1 MAIGPKA
8 RIRTN
13 VIAFIILGLGLS
25 YAMATQVL
33 TVLHKRMTVYA
44 VFVDGGG
51 VFTNQEVTYRGITVG
66 QVGQLRVVPDG
77 VKIELLINDGEDIP
91 KENLEARVM
100 FKSAVGEQF
109 VELEPASDN
118 APYLQDGDT
127 IPLDHTDIPVSTQSL
142 LSTLEKVLRGVPPE
156 ALQGAV
162 DNLGKGLTGRGEDIA
177 RIIEST
183 AELSELFADRAPETV
198 GILRNGTKVG
208 GAFIRSKED
217 FIRAISTLVPVS
229 ESLARNTGN
238 LHRLLIGANL
248 TSDEVLALL
257 RDSRPQ
263 IDAFLKDF
271 ADVNALQAKH
281 VNDLDAL
288 FKFLP
293 AALGNINKSFEP
305 DTGLIRFGLVQDMDN
320 PGCNYGTPRRDPDQR
335 AEQKPPKDAKCVAAG
350 GGSRGPA
357 LGDGSNSDSTSST
370 DGSSDT
376 TTPTIPGLPGLG
388 SLVDDGPK
396 LPPRMADWS
405 WTLLYLN
412 GV

>member
-33 TVLHKRMTVYA
+33 TVLHKRMAVYA
-44 VFVDGGG
+44 IFEDGGG
-51 VFTNQEVTYRGITVG
+51 VSTNQEVTYRGITIG
-66 QVGQLRVVPDG
+66 QVGELKVVPEG
-77 VKIELLINDGEDIP
+77 VKIQLLINDGEKIP
-91 KENLEARVM
+91 KEDLEARVM

-109 VELEPASDN
+109 VELEPTSDN
-118 APYLQDGDT
+118 APFLAEGDT
-127 IPLDHTDIPVSTQSL
+127 IPLENTDIPVSTQSL

-156 ALQGAV
+156 ALEGAV
-162 DNLGKGLTGRGEDIA
+162 NSLGEGLTGRGEDIA

-183 AELSELFADRAPETV
+183 AELSELFAERAPETV

-208 GAFIRSKED
+208 GAFIRSKQD
-217 FIRAISTLVPVS
+217 FIEAISTLVPVS
-229 ESLARNTGN
+229 ESLAQNTGN

-248 TSDEVLALL
+248 TSDELLALL
-257 RDSRPQ
+257 RESRPN
-263 IDAFLKDF
+263 IDAFLKQF
-271 ADVNALQAKH
+271 AGVNALQADH
-281 VNDLDAL
+281 VDDLRAL

-305 DTGLIRFGLVQDMDN
+305 KTGLIRFGLVQDNNN
-320 PGCNYGTPRRDPDQR
+320 PGCNYGTNRRPPQNR
-335 AEQKPPKDAKCVAAG
+335 QEQKPPKNATCIGTSNGTDTLLG
-350 GGSRGPA
+350 GTTTDSATGSA
-357 LGDGSNSDSTSST
+357 LGDVTS
-370 DGSSDT
+370 
-376 TTPTIPGLPGLG
+376 TIPGLGDL
-388 SLVDDGPK
+388 STLQTDAPK
-396 LPPRMADWS
+396 LPPRMSNWS